1 MLTSLIGSANGFLW
15 GIPMLVVIFGG
26 GIAFTILTK
35 GVQFRRF
42 VHMWKRIM
50 DSGES
55 ESGVSSFA
63 SFCTTMAMRIGTGNV
78 AGVAVALFTGGPGAI
93 FWMFIAGMTNSV
105 VCFAECVQSSLYK
118 TKIDG
123 EYRGGG
129 YYAIERGLGWK
140 AYGAFVAI
148 ISLVGIGA
156 FMPAAATYT
165 ICEAFNKATGIPMVA
180 ISAVI
185 AIVMFITCLGGLKR
199 ISSVASA
206 VVPFMTVIYLAVTI
220 IVTVMNIAEL
230 PAAIGLVVKCAFSKE
245 ALMGGGFGIALQQG
259 VKRGTF
265 SSASGMGEASP
276 TAAAAETS
284 HPVKVGLANAAGV
297 WLDTCIVCTCSAV
310 LCMMTDCYNTA
321 FGYVGAGH
329 PGMGELTGGG
339 VIFVQ
344 YACSTVLGS
353 FAELFIAVM
362 LYLFSFTCLISYYY
376 EAETASTYLFSK
388 PEQAAARKTVKRLLQ
403 IGMPI
408 LIFIF
413 GIVPASLAW
422 DLSDLAL
429 GSITFFNMFGVFLL
443 FPKVTAMLKDY
454 EDQMKAGK
462 DPYYNPDKLSWPGV
476 DVEMWKEVNKKYIE
490 AEKAGKPIMNGK

>member
-1 MLTSLIGSANGFLW
+1 MLSSLIGSANGFLW
-15 GIPMLVVIFGG
+15 GIPMLVVIAGS
-26 GIAFTILTK
+26 GIVFTILTK

-42 VHMWKRIM
+42 IDMWKRIV
-50 DSGES
+50 DSSES

-78 AGVAVALFTGGPGAI
+78 AGVAVAIFAGGPGAV
-93 FWMFIAGMTNSV
+93 FWMFLAGMTNSV
-105 VCFAECVQSSLYK
+105 VCFSECVQSVLYK

-140 AYGAFVAI
+140 GYGTFVAI
-148 ISLVGIGA
+148 ISLIGIGA

-165 ICEAFNKATGIPMVA
+165 ICEAFNKATGVPMAAVAAVVA
-180 ISAVI
+180 II
-185 AIVMFITCLGGLKR
+185 MFVTCLGGLKR

-206 VVPFMTVIYLAVTI
+206 IVPFMTGIYLLVTV
-220 IVTVMNIAEL
+220 IVTVMHAAQL
-230 PAAIGLVVKCAFSKE
+230 PAAIALVVKCAFSQE
-245 ALMGGGFGIALQQG
+245 ALVGGGLGIALQQG
-259 VKRGTF
+259 VKRATF

-297 WLDTCIVCTCSAV
+297 WVDTCIVCTCSAV
-310 LCMMTDCYNTA
+310 LCLMTDCYNTT
-321 FGYVGAGH
+321 FGYIGAGN
-329 PGMGELTGGG
+329 PGMGELSGGG

-353 FAELFIAVM
+353 FAEIFIAVM
-362 LYLFSFTCLISYYY
+362 LFLFSFTCLISYYY

-388 PEQAAARKTVKRLLQ
+388 PEQEGARKIVRRCLQ

-429 GSITFFNMFGVFLL
+429 GSITFFNMFGVILL

-454 EDQMKAGK
+454 DEQMKAGR

-476 DVEMWKEVNKKYIE
+476 DVEMWKEINKKYIE
-490 AEKAGKPIMNGK
+490 ADKAGKPIMYK